1 MVEIPETSRVAK
13 APPLRLRAVAA
24 GLMGAVLA
32 SLCCIPGAVA
42 IAVGASVGTAA
53 SLFRLQDFQI
63 LFQLA
68 GVATA
73 LGWSWWL
80 IRRSRKRC
88 TIEEHQRNRSSV
100 PMFALSGFAALFLF
114 LNVVVI
120 PWLERR

>member
-1 MVEIPETSRVAK
+1 MSTVAK
-13 APPLRLRAVAA
+13 GPRPRLHGVIA
-24 GLMGAVLA
+24 GFVGAGLA

-42 IAVGASVGTAA
+42 IAVGASMGTAA

-63 LFQLA
+63 PFQLA
-68 GVATA
+68 GVGTA

-100 PMFALSGFAALFLF
+100 PMFALSGFAAFYLL
-114 LNVVVI
+114 LNLVVI